1 MGVSLY
7 YSAKRGTP
15 LTAEERATV
24 ERLVDEG
31 EQALREEALELFP
44 TWHETGEVPL
54 EYRSP
59 AEVFEGLWLYEEE
72 HLSDGQVLAGS
83 SKMPPPVCGVEP
95 LLAQLRHY
103 LDALT
108 RMRRALPDA
117 HWHVHADD
125 AEIPWGEDGY
135 TLGDG
140 TR

>member
-7 YSAKRGTP
+7 YSATRGTP

-31 EQALREEALELFP
+31 EEALREEALELFP
-44 TWHETGEVPL
+44 TWHADGEVPL

-59 AEVFEGLWLYEEE
+59 AEVFEGLWLYEDG

-83 SKMPPPVCGVEP
+83 SKMPPPACGVEP
-95 LLAQLRHY
+95 LLTQLRHY

-108 RMRRALPDA
+108 RLRRALPGA
-117 HWHVHADD
+117 EWHVHIEDS
-125 AEIPWGEDGY
+125 EIPWTDDGY